1 MMRAL
6 TKGAVCGAVATA
18 AMSGVMLAGSR
29 MGLMPDQPP
38 KRIARALMPGHRN
51 RPKQGEGTAGALAH
65 FGFGTAAGALYGL
78 LARGDRTPSIAG
90 VGYALAIWAASY
102 QGWVP
107 ALGILPAATR
117 DLPGRP
123 AVMICG
129 HVVYGTILT
138 KAVNRLNARTAR
150 KRDRER
156 SRGESAEHPAPARR
170 REPATTEHH
179 RRHAHARI

>member
-1 MMRAL
+1 M
-6 TKGAVCGAVATA
+6 KGAVCGAVATA

-38 KRIARALMPGHRN
+38 KRIARAMLPGHKH
-51 RPKQGEGTAGALAH
+51 RPKSGEGVAGAMAH
-65 FGFGTAAGALYGL
+65 FGFGVGAGSLYGL

-107 ALGILPAATR
+107 GLRILPAATR

-123 AVMICG
+123 AVMIAG
-129 HVVYGTILT
+129 HIVYGMILT
-138 KAVNRLNARTAR
+138 KAMNRLNARTAR
-150 KRDRER
+150 KADRKR
-156 SRGESAEHPAPARR
+156 ARGEGGEH
-170 REPATTEHH
+170 REPAYRPEPGTTEYH

>member
-1 MMRAL
+1 M
-6 TKGAVCGAVATA
+6 KGAVCGAVATA

-38 KRIARALMPGHRN
+38 KRIARALMPGHSH
-51 RPKQGEGTAGALAH
+51 RPKQGEGVAGALAH
-65 FGFGTAAGALYGL
+65 FGFGTAAGSLYGL
-78 LARGDRTPSIAG
+78 LARGHRTPSIAG

-107 ALGILPAATR
+107 VLGILPAATR

-138 KAVNRLNARTAR
+138 KAMNRLNARSARKAAR
-150 KRDRER
+150 KRARAESGEHRE
-156 SRGESAEHPAPARR
+156 PAYR
-170 REPATTEHH
+170 REPVSTEHH